1 MLKFLSVLRNSLNNL
16 SKVIFKNELFRKKL
30 IVKIYNFNQIFK
42 KKNKESSLFDYNT
55 IISNSKFYCTEYYK
69 GNALYGIGKII
80 KEYCD
85 YDKKVLGCIE
95 HGVYFG
101 DYINEKEA
109 IKSGFPAV
117 LTYGTVR
124 NDMLRKKGS
133 KKLIFKIGPYIKYA
147 NLLLTD
153 DEIKKI
159 KKKNG
164 KTLLVFPT
172 HSVDRVETEFDYD
185 EFINE
190 IKMFKEKYNF
200 KTVLVSLYYRDI
212 KLGKNKI
219 YEDNGFIVVSNGLK
233 EDNDFLLRQ
242 KTFIKL
248 SDYTISN
255 SVGAHIGYSVAL
267 GIPHT
272 IIKQKMEYK
281 SDSKFDVKDV
291 PNLYLESSILQKK
304 EVEEC
309 FLTYSDEISKEQLQ
323 VCDKYWGLSNYKTKE
338 QMLELL
344 TFLAELSKKSNY
356 REEKY
361 NNIFMNDYSCFKN
374 KYSKINKDLEENMNF
389 LNKLNN

>member
-1 MLKFLSVLRNSLNNL
+1 LSQI
-16 SKVIFKNELFRKKL
+16 IFKNELFRKKL
-30 IVKIYNFNQIFK
+30 IVKIYNFKQIFK
-42 KKNKESSLFDYNT
+42 KKNKESSLFDYNAL
-55 IISNSKFYCTEYYK
+55 ILNSKFYCTEYYK
-69 GNALYGIGKII
+69 GNALYGIGKVI

-109 IKSGFPAV
+109 IKSGLPAV

-124 NDMLRKKGS
+124 NDMLRKKKS

-153 DEIKKI
+153 DEIKNI

-172 HSVDRVETEFDYD
+172 HSVDRVETEFDYNG
-185 EFINE
+185 FINE
-190 IKMFKEKYNF
+190 IKKFKERYNF

-212 KLGKNKI
+212 ELGKNKI

-233 EDNDFLLRQ
+233 EDYDFLSRQ
-242 KTFIKL
+242 KTFITL

-255 SVGAHIGYSVAL
+255 SVGTHIGYSVAL

-304 EVEEC
+304 EVEEY
-309 FLTYSDEISKEQLQ
+309 FLKYSEEITKEQLQ
-323 VCDKYWGLSNYKTKE
+323 VCNKYWGLGNYKTKE

-356 REEKY
+356 HEEKY
-361 NNIFMNDYSCFKN
+361 NNIFMNNYSYYKN
-374 KYSKINKDLEENMNF
+374 KYSKINEDLEENMNF
-389 LNKLNN
+389 LNKLSN

>member
-1 MLKFLSVLRNSLNNL
+1 M
-16 SKVIFKNELFRKKL
+16 
-30 IVKIYNFNQIFK
+30 
-42 KKNKESSLFDYNT
+42 
-55 IISNSKFYCTEYYK
+55 
-69 GNALYGIGKII
+69 
-80 KEYCD
+80 
-85 YDKKVLGCIE
+85 
-95 HGVYFG
+95 
-101 DYINEKEA
+101 
-109 IKSGFPAV
+109 
-117 LTYGTVR
+117 
-124 NDMLRKKGS
+124 
-133 KKLIFKIGPYIKYA
+133 
-147 NLLLTD
+147 
-153 DEIKKI
+153 
-159 KKKNG
+159 
-164 KTLLVFPT
+164 VFPT

-255 SVGAHIGYSVAL
+255 SVGTHIGYSVAL

>member
-1 MLKFLSVLRNSLNNL
+1 LKILSVLRNSLNNL
-16 SKVIFKNELFRKKL
+16 SQIIFKNELFRKKL
-30 IVKIYNFNQIFK
+30 IIKIYNFNQIFK

-55 IISNSKFYCTEYYK
+55 VISNSKFYCKEYYK
-69 GNALYGIGKII
+69 GNALYGIGKVI

-109 IKSGFPAV
+109 IKSGLPAV

-124 NDMLRKKGS
+124 NDMLRKKKS
-133 KKLIFKIGPYIKYA
+133 KKIIFKIGPYIKYA
-147 NLLLTD
+147 KLLLTD
-153 DEIKKI
+153 DEIKNI

-172 HSVDRVETEFDYD
+172 HSVDRVETEFDYNG
-185 EFINE
+185 FINE
-190 IKMFKEKYNF
+190 IKTFKERYNF

-212 KLGKNKI
+212 ELGKNKI

-233 EDNDFLLRQ
+233 EDYEFLSRQ

-248 SDYTISN
+248 SDY
-255 SVGAHIGYSVAL
+255 
-267 GIPHT
+267 
-272 IIKQKMEYK
+272 
-281 SDSKFDVKDV
+281 
-291 PNLYLESSILQKK
+291 
-304 EVEEC
+304 
-309 FLTYSDEISKEQLQ
+309 
-323 VCDKYWGLSNYKTKE
+323 WGLSNYKTKL

-356 REEKY
+356 CEEKY
-361 NNIFMNDYSCFKN
+361 NNIFMNNYSYYKN
-374 KYSKINKDLEENMNF
+374 KYSKINEDLEDNMNF
-389 LNKLNN
+389 LNKLSN

>member
-1 MLKFLSVLRNSLNNL
+1 MKILSVLRNSLNRL
-16 SKVIFKNELFRKKL
+16 SQIIFKNELFRKKL
-30 IVKIYNFNQIFK
+30 IVKIYNFKQIFK
-42 KKNKESSLFDYNT
+42 KKNKESSLFDYNAL
-55 IISNSKFYCTEYYK
+55 ILNSKFYCTEYYK
-69 GNALYGIGKII
+69 GNALYGIGKVI

-109 IKSGFPAV
+109 IKSGLPAV

-124 NDMLRKKGS
+124 NDMLRKKKS

-153 DEIKKI
+153 DEIKNI

-172 HSVDRVETEFDYD
+172 HSVDRVETEFDYNG
-185 EFINE
+185 FINE
-190 IKMFKEKYNF
+190 IKKFKERYNF

-212 KLGKNKI
+212 ELGKNKI

-233 EDNDFLLRQ
+233 EDYDFLSRQ
-242 KTFIKL
+242 KTFITL

-255 SVGAHIGYSVAL
+255 SVGTHIGYSVAL

-309 FLTYSDEISKEQLQ
+309 FLKYSEEITKEQLQ
-323 VCDKYWGLSNYKTKE
+323 VCNKYWGLGNYKTKE

-344 TFLAELSKKSNY
+344 TFLAELSKKTNY
-356 REEKY
+356 CEEKY
-361 NNIFMNDYSCFKN
+361 NNIFMNN
-374 KYSKINKDLEENMNF
+374 
-389 LNKLNN
+389 

>member
-1 MLKFLSVLRNSLNNL
+1 MKILSVLRNSLNRL
-16 SKVIFKNELFRKKL
+16 SQIIFKNELFRKKL
-30 IVKIYNFNQIFK
+30 IVKIYNFKQIFK
-42 KKNKESSLFDYNT
+42 KKNKESSLFDYNAL
-55 IISNSKFYCTEYYK
+55 ILNSKFYCTEYYK
-69 GNALYGIGKII
+69 GNALYGIGKVI

-109 IKSGFPAV
+109 IKSGLPAV

-124 NDMLRKKGS
+124 NDMLRKKKS

-153 DEIKKI
+153 DEIKNI

-172 HSVDRVETEFDYD
+172 HSVDRVETEFDYNG
-185 EFINE
+185 FINE
-190 IKMFKEKYNF
+190 IKKFKERYNF

-212 KLGKNKI
+212 ELGKNKI

-233 EDNDFLLRQ
+233 EDYDFLSRQ
-242 KTFIKL
+242 KTFITL

-255 SVGAHIGYSVAL
+255 SVGTHIGYSVAL

-304 EVEEC
+304 EVEEY
-309 FLTYSDEISKEQLQ
+309 FLKYSEEITKEQLQ
-323 VCDKYWGLSNYKTKE
+323 VCNKYWGLGNYKTKE

-356 REEKY
+356 HEEKY
-361 NNIFMNDYSCFKN
+361 NNIFINNYSYYKN
-374 KYSKINKDLEENMNF
+374 KYSKINEDLEENMNF
-389 LNKLNN
+389 LNKLSN

>member
-1 MLKFLSVLRNSLNNL
+1 MKILSVLRNSLNRL
-16 SKVIFKNELFRKKL
+16 SQIIFKNELFRKKL
-30 IVKIYNFNQIFK
+30 IVKIYNFKQIFK
-42 KKNKESSLFDYNT
+42 KKNKESSLFDYNAL
-55 IISNSKFYCTEYYK
+55 ILNSKFYCTEYYK
-69 GNALYGIGKII
+69 GNALYGIGKVI

-109 IKSGFPAV
+109 IKSGLPAV

-124 NDMLRKKGS
+124 NDMLRKKKS

-153 DEIKKI
+153 DEIKNI

-172 HSVDRVETEFDYD
+172 HSVDRVETEFDYNG
-185 EFINE
+185 FINE
-190 IKMFKEKYNF
+190 IKKFKERYNF

-212 KLGKNKI
+212 ELGKNKI

-233 EDNDFLLRQ
+233 EDYDFLSRQ
-242 KTFIKL
+242 KTFITL

-255 SVGAHIGYSVAL
+255 SVGTHIGYSVAL

-304 EVEEC
+304 EVEEY
-309 FLTYSDEISKEQLQ
+309 FLKYSEEITKEQLQ
-323 VCDKYWGLSNYKTKE
+323 VCNKYWGLGNYKTKE

-356 REEKY
+356 HEEKY
-361 NNIFMNDYSCFKN
+361 NNIFMNNYSYYKN
-374 KYSKINKDLEENMNF
+374 KYSKINEDLEENMNF
-389 LNKLNN
+389 LNKLSN

>member
-1 MLKFLSVLRNSLNNL
+1 MKILSVLRNSLNRL
-16 SKVIFKNELFRKKL
+16 SQIIFKNELFRKKL
-30 IVKIYNFNQIFK
+30 IVKIYNFKQIFK
-42 KKNKESSLFDYNT
+42 KKNKESSLFDYNAL
-55 IISNSKFYCTEYYK
+55 ILNSKFYCTEYYK
-69 GNALYGIGKII
+69 GNALYGIGKVI

-109 IKSGFPAV
+109 IKSGLPAV

-124 NDMLRKKGS
+124 NDMLRKKKS

-153 DEIKKI
+153 DEIKNI

-172 HSVDRVETEFDYD
+172 HSVDRVETEFDYNV
-185 EFINE
+185 FINE
-190 IKMFKEKYNF
+190 IKKFKERYNF

-212 KLGKNKI
+212 ELEKNKI

-233 EDNDFLLRQ
+233 EDYDFLSRQ
-242 KTFIKL
+242 KTFITL

-255 SVGAHIGYSVAL
+255 SVGTHIGYSVAL

-304 EVEEC
+304 EVEEY
-309 FLTYSDEISKEQLQ
+309 FLKYSEEITKEQLQ
-323 VCDKYWGLSNYKTKE
+323 VCNKYWGLGNYKTKE

-356 REEKY
+356 HEEKY
-361 NNIFMNDYSCFKN
+361 NNIFMNNYSYYKN
-374 KYSKINKDLEENMNF
+374 KYSKINEDLEENMNF
-389 LNKLNN
+389 LNKLSN

>member
-1 MLKFLSVLRNSLNNL
+1 MKILSVLRNSLNRL
-16 SKVIFKNELFRKKL
+16 SQIIFKNELFRKKL
-30 IVKIYNFNQIFK
+30 IVKIYNFKQIFK
-42 KKNKESSLFDYNT
+42 KKNKESSLFDYNAL
-55 IISNSKFYCTEYYK
+55 ILNSKFYCTEYYK
-69 GNALYGIGKII
+69 GNALYGIGKVI

-109 IKSGFPAV
+109 IKSGLPAV

-124 NDMLRKKGS
+124 NDMLRKKKS

-153 DEIKKI
+153 DEIKNI

-172 HSVDRVETEFDYD
+172 HSVDRVETEFDYNG
-185 EFINE
+185 FINE
-190 IKMFKEKYNF
+190 IKKFKERYNF

-212 KLGKNKI
+212 ELGKNKI

-233 EDNDFLLRQ
+233 EDYDFLSRQ
-242 KTFIKL
+242 KTLITL

-255 SVGAHIGYSVAL
+255 SVGTHIGYSVAL

-304 EVEEC
+304 EVEEY
-309 FLTYSDEISKEQLQ
+309 FLKYSEEITKEQLQ
-323 VCDKYWGLSNYKTKE
+323 VCNKYWGLGNYKTKE

-356 REEKY
+356 HEEKY
-361 NNIFMNDYSCFKN
+361 NNIFMNNYSYYKN
-374 KYSKINKDLEENMNF
+374 KYSKINEDLEENMNF
-389 LNKLNN
+389 LNKLSN